1 MMDISSGINFCIQY
15 NISFTFRNC
24 SFRNK
29 DLVSWYPM
37 KFGTL
42 FDTSFL
48 QTYSSLYIDFSY
60 CTLTPYNT
68 FNADGKLV
76 SKVFSYIY
84 EQEIQNVSETYVILK
99 QFSSLHDEYKLQTDI
114 YRSILPSKRLYT
126 LYTSIRDT
134 LLKEHEPYNC
144 IHYRYESDFT
154 NYFRLPNME
163 SLASILIRLKRRFA
177 NPNLKIYLSTSNV
190 TKILDVRNKHIAD
203 LVLYKPEED
212 LKEYN
217 YEELAFV
224 DYMFGLHS
232 QEIFG
237 HSLSSFS
244 NALNRIKSTENY
256 YNVQTPRRLWKR
268 AIYC

>member
-1 MMDISSGINFCIQY
+1 
-15 NISFTFRNC
+15 
-24 SFRNK
+24 
-29 DLVSWYPM
+29 
-37 KFGTL
+37 
-42 FDTSFL
+42 
-48 QTYSSLYIDFSY
+48 
-60 CTLTPYNT
+60 
-68 FNADGKLV
+68 
-76 SKVFSYIY
+76 
-84 EQEIQNVSETYVILK
+84 
-99 QFSSLHDEYKLQTDI
+99 
-114 YRSILPSKRLYT
+114 
-126 LYTSIRDT
+126 
-134 LLKEHEPYNC
+134 
-144 IHYRYESDFT
+144 
-154 NYFRLPNME
+154 ME